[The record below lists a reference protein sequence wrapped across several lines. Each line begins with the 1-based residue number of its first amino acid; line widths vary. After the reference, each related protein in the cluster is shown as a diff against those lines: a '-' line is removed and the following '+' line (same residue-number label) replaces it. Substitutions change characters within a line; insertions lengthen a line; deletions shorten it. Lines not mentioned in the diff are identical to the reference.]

1 VVRLE
6 PGLDEAATKA
16 PGTFCRARLKLAGG
30 CWPTSDFALPESEAY
45 LQPAGWHA
53 SAGTSRLANAP
64 TNFDPSMKKKWETI
78 AQCLRAELA
87 DYGGLLNLF
96 EEQQRSDR
104 GRDPQSVLRFATRIE
119 SQARLVAQS
128 RDRRQQAVAVFAGE
142 NGRPATASLRGMLS
156 LIEPDARPLLKA
168 LITEVNLL
176 LHRVRRAS
184 RHSHSLLTRAVE
196 VHHETLQHL
205 RPNGAAKPASASGRL
220 ALAVHGR

>member
-1 VVRLE
+1 MKSDQRGVKVCRQWPQLTLQWRLTE
-6 PGLDEAATKA
+6 DD
-16 PGTFCRARLKLAGG
+16 RR
-30 CWPTSDFALPESEAY
+30 SDSPCVDPPDSKDY
-45 LQPAGWHA
+45 LQPAAEHGWRKHVA
-53 SAGTSRLANAP
+53 TTP
-64 TNFDPSMKKKWETI
+64 TDFDSSMKKEWEII
-78 AQCLRAELA
+78 AQCLRTELA

-104 GRDPQSVLRFATRIE
+104 GRDPQTVLRFATRIE

-128 RDRRQQAVAVFAGE
+128 RDRREHAVAAFAGE
-142 NGRPATASLRGMLS
+142 NGRPVTASLRAMLS

-205 RPNGAAKPASASGRL
+205 RPSGPVKTNSAAGRL
-220 ALAVHGR
+220 ASAAHSRS

>member
-1 VVRLE
+1 
-6 PGLDEAATKA
+6 
-16 PGTFCRARLKLAGG
+16 
-30 CWPTSDFALPESEAY
+30 
-45 LQPAGWHA
+45 
-53 SAGTSRLANAP
+53 
-64 TNFDPSMKKKWETI
+64 MKKEWESL

-104 GRDPQSVLRFATRIE
+104 TRDPQSVLRFATRIV

-128 RDRRQQAVAVFAGE
+128 RIRREQAVADFAGE
-142 NGRPATASLRGMLS
+142 NGRPATASLRAMLS

-184 RHSHSLLTRAVE
+184 RHSHSMLTRAVE
-196 VHHETLQHL
+196 AHHETLQHL
-205 RPNGAAKPASASGRL
+205 RPQTAARFSSATGRL
-220 ALAVHGR
+220 AMAAHAR

>member
-1 VVRLE
+1 
-6 PGLDEAATKA
+6 
-16 PGTFCRARLKLAGG
+16 
-30 CWPTSDFALPESEAY
+30 
-45 LQPAGWHA
+45 
-53 SAGTSRLANAP
+53 
-64 TNFDPSMKKKWETI
+64 MKEWEMI
-78 AQCLRAELA
+78 AQYLRAELA

-128 RDRRQQAVAVFAGE
+128 RNRREHAVAIFASE
-142 NGRPATASLRGMLS
+142 NGRPATASLRAMLS

-168 LITEVNLL
+168 LITEINLL

-205 RPNGAAKPASASGRL
+205 RPNGTAKSVSACSRL
-220 ALAVHGR
+220 AMAAHTR

>member
-1 VVRLE
+1 
-6 PGLDEAATKA
+6 
-16 PGTFCRARLKLAGG
+16 
-30 CWPTSDFALPESEAY
+30 
-45 LQPAGWHA
+45 
-53 SAGTSRLANAP
+53 
-64 TNFDPSMKKKWETI
+64 MKKEWETI
-78 AQCLRAELA
+78 AQCLRTELA

-104 GRDPQSVLRFATRIE
+104 SRDPQTVLRFATRIE

-128 RDRRQQAVAVFAGE
+128 RNRREQAVADFAGE
-142 NGRPATASLRGMLS
+142 NGRPPTSSLRAMLS

-205 RPNGAAKPASASGRL
+205 RPQTAAKATSASGRL
-220 ALAVHGR
+220 AVAAHAR

>member
-1 VVRLE
+1 
-6 PGLDEAATKA
+6 
-16 PGTFCRARLKLAGG
+16 
-30 CWPTSDFALPESEAY
+30 
-45 LQPAGWHA
+45 
-53 SAGTSRLANAP
+53 
-64 TNFDPSMKKKWETI
+64 MKKEWEII

-104 GRDPQSVLRFATRIE
+104 GRDPQSVLRFASRIE

-128 RDRRQQAVAVFAGE
+128 RDRREHAVAVFAGE
-142 NGRPATASLRGMLS
+142 NGRPATASLRAMLS

-205 RPNGAAKPASASGRL
+205 RSRAATKNAAASARL
-220 ALAVHGR
+220 ASAAFAR